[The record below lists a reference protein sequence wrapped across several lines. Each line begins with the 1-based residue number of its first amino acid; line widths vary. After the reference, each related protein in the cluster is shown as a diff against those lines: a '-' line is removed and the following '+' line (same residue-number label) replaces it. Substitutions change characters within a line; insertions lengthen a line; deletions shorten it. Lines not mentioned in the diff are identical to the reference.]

1 MRGGGGQGPLTKEDV
16 EGAVVIGMLMGSP
29 QGRGRGKEEVEEKT
43 ILHTS
48 VSPCPQPLS
57 SKSGILP
64 TFAFKG
70 GFCD

>member
-1 MRGGGGQGPLTKEDV
+1 MRGGGGQGALIKEAV
-16 EGAVVIGMLMGSP
+16 KGAVVIGMLMGSL
-29 QGRGRGKEEVEEKT
+29 QGHGTGKEEVEEKT

-57 SKSGILP
+57 SKRGILP